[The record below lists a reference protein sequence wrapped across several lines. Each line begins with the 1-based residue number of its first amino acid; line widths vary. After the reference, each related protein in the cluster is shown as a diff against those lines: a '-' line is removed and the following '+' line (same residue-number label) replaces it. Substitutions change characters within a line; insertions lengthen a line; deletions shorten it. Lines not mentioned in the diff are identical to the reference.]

1 MSHGYCGVHI
11 NMSYIRRVGR
21 YYPFVSNRIFI
32 RDYIVVFDFTISTTL
47 SPLSSVLNIDNM
59 YVNTGNTI
67 MADCDA
73 PTIHKLP
80 IGSLFTINQ
89 VILVGDNIHALCTS
103 DLISINPMITNTCYS
118 TGYYLNSATETIDQ
132 LNIQTRIVFTQ

>member
-1 MSHGYCGVHI
+1 MSD
-11 NMSYIRRVGR
+11 IRRVGR

-32 RDYIVVFDFTISTTL
+32 RDYIAVFDFTISTTL
-47 SPLSSVLNIDNM
+47 SPLSRVFNIDNM

-67 MADCDA
+67 MADCDVPPA
-73 PTIHKLP
+73 HKLL

-89 VILVGDNIHALCTS
+89 VILHVGDNMS